1 MEWALEPKMV
11 SIQGPLGP
19 RHYASWTVPSL
30 WPQAAAASPPQPWS
44 GGGGGRGGKAAPAA
58 GLGGLQ
64 VPAAG
69 PSAFSGISIP
79 TPGHGAASLSLF
91 YRTSLDIGTSESIVE

>member
-1 MEWALEPKMV
+1 MGIRTQDGQHPGAFGPPALC
-11 SIQGPLGP
+11 
-19 RHYASWTVPSL
+19 AWTVPSL
-30 WPQAAAASPPQPWS
+30 WPQAAAASAPQPRS
-44 GGGGGRGGKAAPAA
+44 GGGGGWGGKAAPAA

-69 PSAFSGISIP
+69 PSAFREISVP
-79 TPGHGAASLSLF
+79 TPGHGAASPSLF